1 MNRFSKYLDFDW
13 IAVVAVGFLLMTGL
27 VAIYSL
33 SLEVERE
40 GFNNF
45 QKQFLF
51 LCFAIVVFLAFS
63 WLDYRTW
70 KSYGGILYLF
80 GVFLLVAVLFW
91 GVQIRGTSGWF
102 SFGIF
107 NLQPAELVKL
117 FLIISLAKYFSQISA
132 SHLGLRHV
140 LVSFVYVIIPVVL
153 VAKQPDMGSALVMIV
168 IWFGI
173 LFLAGLKKKYLF
185 VLIMLAVVTFV
196 FGWNIVLKDYQQQ
209 RIESFMN
216 PGADPLGSGYNVIQS
231 MVAVGSGGVSGKGLG
246 HGSQSQLNFLP
257 EKHTD
262 FIFATIAEESGL
274 VGASLV
280 LGLLW
285 LLLFRMK
292 KTSDVSKDSFGRLL
306 VGGVMIM
313 IFFQVFINIGMNLGI
328 MPIAGLSLPFLSY
341 GGSFLIVTLAATG
354 LTQSVWKR
362 RVKRKI
368 SLEGSLGRI

>member
-1 MNRFSKYLDFDW
+1 
-13 IAVVAVGFLLMTGL
+13 MTGL

-40 GFNNF
+40 GFDNF
-45 QKQFLF
+45 QKQLLF
-51 LCFAIVVFLAFS
+51 LGFAIAVFLLFS

-70 KSYGGILYLF
+70 KSYSGILYLF
-80 GVFLLVAVLFW
+80 GVLMLVAVLFW

-102 SFGIF
+102 SLGVF

-132 SHLGLRHV
+132 SNLGPRHV
-140 LVSFVYVIIPVVL
+140 LVSFIYVIIPVVL
-153 VAKQPDMGSALVMIV
+153 AARQPDMGSALVMIV

-185 VLIMLAVVTFV
+185 ALGALALIVLFL
-196 FGWNIVLKDYQQQ
+196 GWNVVLKDYQQQ

-292 KTSDVSKDSFGRLL
+292 KTSDASKDSFGRLL

-313 IFFQVFINIGMNLGI
+313 IFFQAFINVGMNLGI

-362 RVKRKI
+362 RVKRKVI
-368 SLEGSLGRI
+368 LEENLDRI

>member
-1 MNRFSKYLDFDW
+1 MFNRFTKYFDFDW
-13 IAVVAVGFLLMTGL
+13 IAIAAVVFLLATGL
-27 VAIYSL
+27 IAIFSL
-33 SLEVERE
+33 SLEAERE

-45 QKQFLF
+45 QKQLVFLI
-51 LCFAIVVFLAFS
+51 FAIILFIVFSAV
-63 WLDYRTW
+63 DYRIW
-70 KSYGGILYLF
+70 KSYSGLLYLLGVLLLF
-80 GVFLLVAVLFW
+80 GVLFW
-91 GVQIRGTSGWF
+91 GVRIRGTAGWF
-102 SFGIF
+102 NLGVF
-107 NLQPAELVKL
+107 NLQPAELMKL
-117 FLIISLAKYFSQISA
+117 FLIISLAKYFSQIGA
-132 SHLGLRHV
+132 ARLGLRHV
-140 LVSFVYVIIPVVL
+140 FVSFIYVIIPVVL
-153 VAKQPDMGSALVMIV
+153 AASQPDMGSALVMLV
-168 IWFGI
+168 IWFGV

-185 VLIMLAVVTFV
+185 ALGGIALVILML
-196 FGWNIVLKDYQQQ
+196 GWNVVLKDYQQE

-262 FIFATIAEESGL
+262 FIYATLAEESGL

-285 LLLFRMK
+285 LLLYRMK
-292 KTSDVSKDSFGRLL
+292 KASDASRDSFGRLL

-313 IFFQVFINIGMNLGI
+313 IFFQSFINIGMNLGI

-341 GGSFLIVTLAATG
+341 GGSFLIVTLIAVG

-362 RVKRKI
+362 RLKRKVVME
-368 SLEGSLGRI
+368 EGIG